1 MSRRGRLA
9 TILAAVVGMLALG
22 MQPATASPGQPSS
35 VFDPNR
41 VEWRFVSRIGL
52 TSLRTNITQ
61 YRTNGYMPV
70 EFDYE
75 PEYGSWGAIFQ
86 RNTDG
91 RRWSI
96 EFGMTAQGFA
106 SEQLVAAQVNQRLV
120 DVEEYIIVA
129 SNGSQERRYVA
140 LWIENREH
148 LASSARFDMTQAQM
162 AAYFA
167 EQRDLGRMPVEIQKS
182 NIGPGPGCYITCYGY
197 MAIWVENREN
207 LAWHAGW
214 DLTSEQAA
222 EDFNRYRSGYRTMAI
237 DQQWMITG
245 EFTDAIVRYTDI
257 WVENRNGRGW
267 YEYRNMNLD
276 TFDQRFTQLTNEGYR
291 PVFYDLS
298 YQGGLDVRQVM
309 VWRQNT

>member
-1 MSRRGRLA
+1 VSRRKRLA
-9 TILAAVVGMLALG
+9 IILVAVFGMLATAV
-22 MQPATASPGQPSS
+22 QSAPASPGQPSS

-41 VEWRFVSRIGL
+41 VEWRFVSRISFS
-52 TSLRTNITQ
+52 TLRTYVGQ
-61 YRTNGYMPV
+61 YRANGYMPV
-70 EFDYE
+70 DFDYE
-75 PEYGSWGAIFQ
+75 PPYGSWAAVFQ

-96 EFGMTAQGFA
+96 EFNMTAEGFA
-106 SEQLVAAQVNQRLV
+106 SERLVAAQVNQRLV
-120 DVEEYIIVA
+120 DVEEHVIIT
-129 SNGSQERRYVA
+129 SGGSEERRYSA

-162 AAYFA
+162 AQYFA

-182 NIGPGPGCYITCYGY
+182 DIGPGPGCYITCYGY

-214 DLTSEQAA
+214 DLTGDQVAA
-222 EDFNRYRSGYRTMAI
+222 DFARYRSGYRPLAV

-276 TFDQRFTQLTNEGYR
+276 TFDQRLTQLTSEGYR

-298 YQGGLDVRQVM
+298 YQGGADVRQVM